1 MAREPIWPTHICLAG
16 VKVKA
21 VTAGATHSMALTE
34 AGDVFS
40 WGQSDFGALGHG
52 PGEFITA
59 ASSHFDEE

>member
-1 MAREPIWPTHICLAG
+1 M
-16 VKVKA
+16 KVKA